1 MVIVREDKPGD
12 QQLVAYFAPNRE
24 PAPNQEALRQFL
36 NDRLPSYMEPQR
48 FVSLSHLP
56 LTPNGKVDRQA
67 LPKPAD
73 IRPEVEAAY
82 LRPQTQVE
90 RKIAAIWRQVL
101 QVDDIGV
108 HDNFFDLG
116 GHSLLMARIHGQ
128 LGETFNADISVVDM
142 FSHPTIY
149 ALAQLITNGID
160 ELSEGPSS
168 AKQAQKR
175 QARKS
180 AVQDNRKQRQRR
192 RALDKS

>member
-24 PAPNQEALRQFL
+24 PALNQEALRQFL